1 VATTTTAA
9 IMPAGRKDATGSASA
24 AENSSEYHQSIRP
37 YYIQLESLL
46 DFSRLVCALESV
58 PFACMAHEHDGAD
71 VLCAQA
77 DMLHGRPIMYYVP
90 FDGGSGSG
98 PATGRHLYYGLR
110 RGREEHGTSPAMSDS
125 SMAYSPII
133 RIRSRPEVLLPDND
147 ASDRYHPIILEDLSS
162 LAGMMWGRGD
172 SPFPLFLFRRGSKWL
187 LGATL
192 EQGYG
197 VAEAPAFF
205 AHVELDSDPAKPF
218 LMFSTQSDA
227 KPAFVDAPT
236 EHGYSYM
243 KIIRLKGSHPLIDYE
258 DV

>member
-1 VATTTTAA
+1 
-9 IMPAGRKDATGSASA
+9 MPAGSKDVPGSASA
-24 AENSSEYHQSIRP
+24 AESSEYHQNIRP
-37 YYIQLESLL
+37 YYIQLESQL
-46 DFSRLVCALESV
+46 DFSRLVCALENV
-58 PFACMAHEHDGAD
+58 PLACMSHKHDGMD
-71 VLCAQA
+71 VLCAQM

-90 FDGGSGSG
+90 FDDGSSNSSSG
-98 PATGRHLYYGLR
+98 PAAGRHLYYGLR
-110 RGREEHGTSPAMSDS
+110 HGREEHGTSSAMSDS

-147 ASDRYHPIILEDLSS
+147 AADRYYPIILEDLSS
-162 LAGMMWGRGD
+162 LASMMWGRGD
-172 SPFPLFLFRRGSKWL
+172 SPFPLLLFRRGRKWL

-227 KPAFVDAPT
+227 GPTFVDAPT

>member
-1 VATTTTAA
+1 
-9 IMPAGRKDATGSASA
+9 M
-24 AENSSEYHQSIRP
+24 RP

-227 KPAFVDAPT
+227 KPAFVDTPT